1 MLLKL
6 RDTGVTIVVV
16 SHDIEFSARY
26 SDRCAMFFDGC
37 IVSEGTPKEFFLGNN
52 FYTTV
57 SNRIAR
63 NIFEDT
69 LIYEDVVSLCKKNI
83 ELKTKISS

>member
-1 MLLKL
+1 MAH
-6 RDTGVTIVVV
+6 G
-16 SHDIEFSARY
+16 
-26 SDRCAMFFDGC
+26 
-37 IVSEGTPKEFFLGNN
+37 LGNN

-83 ELKTKISS
+83 ELKAKISS

>member
-1 MLLKL
+1 MKL
-6 RDTGVTIVVV
+6 RDMGVTIVVV

-26 SDRCAMFFDGC
+26 SDRCAMFFDGS

-63 NIFEDT
+63 NIFEGT

-83 ELKTKISS
+83 ELKAKISS

>member
-1 MLLKL
+1 M
-6 RDTGVTIVVV
+6 GVTIVLV

-26 SDRCAMFFDGC
+26 SDRCAMFFDGS

-69 LIYEDVVSLCKKNI
+69 LTYEDVVKLCKKNI
-83 ELKTKISS
+83 ALKAKISS